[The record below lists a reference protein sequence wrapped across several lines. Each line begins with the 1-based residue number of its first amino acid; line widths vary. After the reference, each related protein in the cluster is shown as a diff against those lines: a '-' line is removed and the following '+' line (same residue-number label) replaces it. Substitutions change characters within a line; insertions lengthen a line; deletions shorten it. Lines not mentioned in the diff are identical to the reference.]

1 MASGDAVQQIKDRLN
16 IIDVIS
22 PYVELHKAG
31 RHFKGKSPFTNEKT
45 PSFFVSPER
54 GMYYCFSTSQGGD
67 IFKFVEVMEGVDF
80 KEALKILAEKAGVE
94 LVPERPEKRTERE
107 QLYNALSEATRWFEE
122 KLKTYIPARE
132 YLERRGVAK
141 STIEKWQIG
150 YAPGPPDG
158 GWRELRTY
166 LLAKGFTDALLLKAG
181 LIKSAGAGKEPFDTF
196 RDRVMFPLRDQ
207 SGRVVAFSG
216 RLLAPNDKAPKYVNS
231 PETDLYHKSELL
243 YGYDIAKSGI
253 RKLPFW
259 LIVEGQFDVVMSH
272 QAGYSTTV
280 AVSGTAFTLAH
291 AQQLERLS
299 TKVVLALDAD
309 KAGLSAMKRA
319 AELLLKR
326 GFDVKVATM
335 PDGADPADLVAS
347 DVAVFKNSIKGATHV
362 IEFLVNHI
370 LREVKD
376 SRAQKLRVRDEVV
389 PFIALLPSHL
399 ERDHFEGR
407 VAEAL
412 DTSKDAIYME
422 VQHFIESVASAKVTP
437 KEMVEQKSESTTS
450 AKERV
455 SDSHES
461 IGAYCVALSYVVPPG
476 EQIRIHQVVAEI
488 FEKPWEEIE
497 NSYDS
502 SALAKSTFEAEQS
515 ITRLSDRLRKE
526 HIVHSI
532 KVLHEKVLRLEL
544 REAKEQMDIAGDE
557 TGQME
562 RLLILQK
569 RLQKV
574 PLVIEDLEI
583 AE

>member
-45 PSFFVSPER
+45 PSFYVSPER

-107 QLYNALSEATRWFEE
+107 QLYNALSEATRWFQS
-122 KLKTYIPARE
+122 KLENYLPAKE

-166 LLAKGFTDALLLKAG
+166 LSAKGFSDALLLKAG

-216 RLLAPNDKAPKYVNS
+216 RLLTPNDKAPKYVNS

-243 YGYDIAKSGI
+243 YGYDIAKGGI

-299 TKVVLALDAD
+299 SKVVLALDAD
-309 KAGLSAMKRA
+309 KAGLSAGKRA

-335 PDGADPADLVAS
+335 PDGADPADLVAT
-347 DVAVFKNSIKGATHV
+347 DVSIFKNSIKNATHI

-370 LREVKD
+370 LIEVKD
-376 SRAQKLRVRDEVV
+376 SRAQKLKVRDEVV

-399 ERDHFEGR
+399 ERDHFEGL
-407 VAEAL
+407 VAEKL
-412 DTSKDAIYME
+412 GTSKDAIHME
-422 VQHFIESVASAKVTP
+422 VQHYI
-437 KEMVEQKSESTTS
+437 ESTTNAKAVRSEVAEQKNES
-450 AKERV
+450 ASPVKERTG
-455 SDSHES
+455 DSHES
-461 IGAYCVALSYVVPPG
+461 IGAYCVALSYIVPST
-476 EQIRIHQVVAEI
+476 EQTRIHQVMAEI
-488 FEKPWEEIE
+488 FEKPWQEIE
-497 NSYDS
+497 NMYDS

-515 ITRLSDRLRKE
+515 IAKLSDRLRKE

-532 KVLHEKVLRLEL
+532 KVLHERVLRIEL
-544 REAKEQMDIAGDE
+544 HEAKAQMDTVKDE

-574 PLVIEDLEI
+574 PLTIEDLEV
-583 AE
+583 AG